1 MQQQVLSVS
10 CCLFAYSKVC
20 GDLFL
25 SYSRKV
31 AAILAVVLVYGFLYL
46 GWYWSTPL
54 GMTPVLDGAEN
65 IALADKIYQRTL
77 PAEPFYRAMLYPFLL
92 ACLRFVGIET
102 DVMMSAAGLLGMFFH
117 ILTTLLVARIA
128 FILWKTETASL
139 LAGALYGFYPVAVY
153 FAADPLDITAAAFFL
168 SLGVYLYL
176 QNYAKA
182 TLKSGVAAGLA
193 IGTGGLLRANVLVV
207 AGLFVTDLFVRG
219 HRRKA
224 LAALFAVIVM
234 TVAGGLAGWW
244 HSGQFRLMPW
254 QGAFVFYSANSETAN
269 GKYFNQTVI
278 LPDRD
283 LSYNPARLESE
294 ILYARETGA
303 SGSYSIDDF
312 NRFWVNKTLRHV
324 GDNPGQW
331 LGLTLRK
338 VYYLLNNF
346 EQYNNKTYAFH
357 RDMSPQLRYNP
368 LCWGVLLIVAVIA
381 LINVTEL
388 NSELKRIVLIQ
399 LLLAAGTTVFLV
411 SARFRFLLV
420 PLLVALAP
428 GILLVQTVNRRN
440 LLKSLAAGLI
450 VALTTFS
457 TFFGAAD
464 MSTVNS
470 DRMLLAHACARL
482 FDFEGQVYWADQVLR
497 EMPDHIFAIRVKV
510 AGFTNLV
517 LEGVK
522 GSEADWGAV
531 RKELAWLAERD
542 LLFSDTAFL
551 SGCYFLK
558 IAGDREKAGKIW
570 QKALSLYPEKELYL
584 AALVA
589 TGFKELSTSLD
600 ASPGS
605 LLWSMKISEGLLP
618 NDNPEL
624 FKQMQRAA
632 RFFFASSEFS
642 GDR

>member
-1 MQQQVLSVS
+1 M
-10 CCLFAYSKVC
+10 
-20 GDLFL
+20 
-25 SYSRKV
+25 SYSRKI
-31 AAILAVVLVYGFLYL
+31 AALLTVVLVYGFLYL

-65 IALADKIYQRTL
+65 IALAEKIYQRTL

-92 ACLRFVGIET
+92 ACLRYIGVEA

-128 FILWKTETASL
+128 FIIWKTETASL
-139 LAGALYGFYPVAVY
+139 LGGALYGFYPVAVY

-176 QNYAKA
+176 HNYAAA
-182 TLKSGVAAGLA
+182 TLKSGLAAGLA
-193 IGTGGLLRANVLVV
+193 IGAGGLLRANVLVV
-207 AGLFVTDLFVRG
+207 AGLFLADLFFSG
-219 HRRKA
+219 QRRKA
-224 LAALFAVIVM
+224 FAALFAVVIM

-254 QGAFVFYSANSETAN
+254 QGAFVFYSANSATAN

-303 SGSYSIDDF
+303 GDNYSIDDF
-312 NRFWVNKTLRHV
+312 NRFWLKKTMRHISE
-324 GDNPGQW
+324 NPRLW
-331 LGLTLRK
+331 LSLTLHK
-338 VYYLLNNF
+338 FYYLLNNF

-368 LCWGVLLIVAVIA
+368 LCWGILLIAAVIA
-381 LINVTEL
+381 LMQAPRMEP
-388 NSELKRIVLIQ
+388 ELKRVLLIL
-399 LLLAAGTTVFLV
+399 LLLAAGTAAFLV

-420 PLLVALAP
+420 PLLVVIAP
-428 GILLVQTVNRRN
+428 GILRIQAFNRRN

-450 VALTTFS
+450 VALITFS
-457 TFFGAAD
+457 NFSGAAD
-464 MSTVNS
+464 MSTINS

-522 GSEADWGAV
+522 GSEADWGEV
-531 RKELAWLAERD
+531 KRELAWLAERD
-542 LLFSDTAFL
+542 LLFPDTAFL

-558 IAGDREKAGKIW
+558 IAGDREKAGEVW
-570 QKALSLYPEKELYL
+570 QKALNLYPEKDLYL
-584 AALVA
+584 AALIA
-589 TGFKELSTSLD
+589 SGFKELSTSLD
-600 ASPGS
+600 AAPGS
-605 LLWSMKISEGLLP
+605 LLWSMKISKGLLP
-618 NDNPEL
+618 NDKPEL
-624 FKQMQRAA
+624 FKQMQHAA
-632 RFFFASSEFS
+632 GFFWGKE
-642 GDR
+642 